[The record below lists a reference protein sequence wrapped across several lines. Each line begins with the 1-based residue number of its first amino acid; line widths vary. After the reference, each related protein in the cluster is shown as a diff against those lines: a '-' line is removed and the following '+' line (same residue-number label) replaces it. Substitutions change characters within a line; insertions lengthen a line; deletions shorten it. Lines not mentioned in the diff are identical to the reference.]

1 MKLCMAGIDHVSA
14 ALEQREKLALVRGQV
29 QAVLPRIAE
38 RTGCAAVLLATCSRT
53 ELYLH
58 AEGERVLPDAA
69 EVLCEAAGAPECRPF
84 LVQRAGG
91 EAVRHLMQVSAG
103 MQSQIFGDDQIVSQV
118 KDAAALAREL
128 KTADAVLDT
137 LFRRAVTAGKRVR
150 TETRLTGVPASAA
163 QAGVRRAER
172 FFGTL
177 AGKRAVVIGNGEMGR
192 LAARALV
199 EAGCAVTVTLRTY
212 RHGETVV
219 PQGCA
224 TVPYERRME
233 RIEGADLVV
242 SATTSPHFTLTA
254 EQTAALSHPPRLLLD
269 LAMPRDIESAA
280 ASGHTAL
287 FNLDDLGELGDTD
300 NAARETALR
309 ILDEETREFFA
320 WLNYRAAL
328 PLIAQLKSAVASRV
342 RHIRDYDALVAD
354 GDAETLAELAA
365 NRAVELVLGGMKQKI
380 DVETMKACLEHI
392 GKGSGR

>member
-14 ALEQREKLALVRGQV
+14 TLEQREKLSLVRGQV
-29 QAVLPRIAE
+29 QAMLPRIAE
-38 RTGCAAVLLATCSRT
+38 QTGCAAVLLATCSRT

-58 AEGERVLPDAA
+58 AEDERELPDAA
-69 EVLCEAAGAPECRPF
+69 EVLCEIAGAAECRPF
-84 LVQRAGG
+84 LTLRAGG

-128 KTADAVLDT
+128 KTTDAVLDT

-163 QAGVRRAER
+163 QAGVRKAER

-177 AGKRAVVIGNGEMGR
+177 AGKHAVVIGNGEMGR

-199 EAGCAVTVTLRTY
+199 EAGCTVTVTLRTY
-212 RHGETVV
+212 HHGETVV
-219 PQGCA
+219 PQGCG
-224 TVPYERRME
+224 TVPYDRRME
-233 RIEGADLVV
+233 SIEGADLVV

-254 EQTAALSHPPRLLLD
+254 EQVAALKNPPRLLLD
-269 LAMPRDIESAA
+269 LAMPRDIESTA
-280 ASGHTAL
+280 ASEDTTL
-287 FNLDDLGELGDTD
+287 FNLDDLGELGDAD

-309 ILDEETREFFA
+309 ILKEETREFFA

-328 PLIAQLKSAVASRV
+328 PLIAQIKSAVAERV
-342 RHIRDYDALVAD
+342 RHIRDYDALAAD

-365 NRAVELVLGGMKQKI
+365 NRAVELILGGMKEKI
-380 DVETMKACLEHI
+380 DVETMKTCLEHI

>member
-1 MKLCMAGIDHVSA
+1 
-14 ALEQREKLALVRGQV
+14 
-29 QAVLPRIAE
+29 
-38 RTGCAAVLLATCSRT
+38 
-53 ELYLH
+53 
-58 AEGERVLPDAA
+58 
-69 EVLCEAAGAPECRPF
+69 
-84 LVQRAGG
+84 
-91 EAVRHLMQVSAG
+91 MQVSAG

-118 KDAAALAREL
+118 KVAAALAREL

-177 AGKRAVVIGNGEMGR
+177 AGKRAVVIRQIGSDR
-192 LAARALV
+192 AATAARALV

-224 TVPYERRME
+224 TVPYERRTE

-254 EQTAALSHPPRLLLD
+254 QQTAALSHPPRLLLD

-287 FNLDDLGELGDTD
+287 FNLDDLGELGDAD

-328 PLIAQLKSAVASRV
+328 PLIAQLKSAEPSLARATSGTMMRSL
-342 RHIRDYDALVAD
+342 RT
-354 GDAETLAELAA
+354 ETRKRSQSWPQTA
-365 NRAVELVLGGMKQKI
+365 R
-380 DVETMKACLEHI
+380 
-392 GKGSGR
+392 

>member
-1 MKLCMAGIDHVSA
+1 MKLCMAGIDASA
-14 ALEQREKLALVRGQV
+14 PFEEREKLSLVRGQV
-29 QAVLPRIAE
+29 QAMLPRIAE
-38 RTGCAAVLLATCSRT
+38 QTGCAAVLLATCSRT

-58 AEGERVLPDAA
+58 AEGERALPDPA
-69 EVLCEAAGAPECRPF
+69 EELCRAAGVAASAFVTRREG
-84 LVQRAGG
+84 AD
-91 EAVRHLMQVSAG
+91 AVRHLMHVAAG

-118 KDAAALAREL
+118 KDAVALAREA
-128 KTADAVLDT
+128 KTTDAVLDT

-163 QAGVRRAER
+163 EVGVRRAER
-172 FFGTL
+172 FFGSL
-177 AGKRAVVIGNGEMGR
+177 AGHRAVVIGNGEMGR

-199 EAGCAVTVTLRTY
+199 RAGSEVTVTLRTY
-212 RHGETVV
+212 RHGETLV
-219 PQGCA
+219 PQGCG
-224 TVPYERRME
+224 TVPYDRRLDA
-233 RIEGADLVV
+233 IEGADLVV

-254 EQTAALSHPPRLLLD
+254 AQMQTLLCPPRLLLD
-269 LAMPRDIESAA
+269 LAMPRDIESTAA
-280 ASGHTAL
+280 GAQTAL
-287 FNLDDLGELGDTD
+287 FNLDDLGDLGDADDTS
-300 NAARETALR
+300 RETAEC

-328 PLIAQLKSAVASRV
+328 PLIAKIKSAAIERV
-342 RHIRDYDALVAD
+342 RHMRDYDALAAE